1 MRSCPRCRQ
10 SFDDDATICA
20 QCNVSLVR
28 SPDAASVTLARATA
42 TAVRHDDPGDLVVVL
57 RAPSAFELEIPKS
70 ILETNGILA
79 MIDRETAN
87 ELYPG
92 THMDLNR
99 EGTKLLVPQSDVEQA
114 KRLLC
119 EYQVQCEI
127 PNDAVE
133 RVITHVVRPSLG
145 GSNDVDD
152 ARLLELLQSQTKDFR
167 VAVFERTANLEG
179 GHEFLERLVVA
190 AVSGK
195 DVDEDVRR
203 DLATVVSRF
212 DRASISD
219 VLGERFGASLD
230 AELRVRVARTFGR
243 LRDRRSAERLVGL
256 LGDPA
261 QEVRD
266 EAFEGLFFRSGG
278 KHFGYEPDAPEESRA
293 AAIDRWMRWA
303 GDL

>member
-1 MRSCPRCRQ
+1 MRSCPQCRQ
-10 SFDDDATICA
+10 SYDDGVTRCA
-20 QCNVSLVR
+20 QCNVNLVP
-28 SPDAASVTLARATA
+28 SPAAASFRPATS

-57 RAPSAFELEIPKS
+57 RAASAFELEIPKS

-127 PNDAVE
+127 PADAVD
-133 RVITHVVRPSLG
+133 RVITRVVMPSLG
-145 GSNDVDD
+145 GSSDVDD

-167 VAVFERTANLEG
+167 VAVFERTASLEG
-179 GHEFLERLVVA
+179 GHEFLERLVVT
-190 AVSGK
+190 AVK
-195 DVDEDVRR
+195 AKEVDEDVRR

-219 VLGERFGASLD
+219 VLGELFGASPD
-230 AELRVRVARTFGR
+230 PEVRIRVARTLGR

-256 LGDPA
+256 LGDAA

-266 EAFEGLFFRSGG
+266 EAFDGLFFRSGG
-278 KHFGYEPDAPEESRA
+278 RSFGYDPEAPDGARA
-293 AAIDRWMRWA
+293 AAIDRWTRWA
-303 GDL
+303 GGL